1 MFSSQNN
8 NNDIVLA
15 IYKDIRTVFRLNDI
29 AILAGET
36 NFQSLNQKL
45 NYHVRTGKLQNPR
58 KGIYAKP
65 TYEPEELACT
75 IYTPSYISLEY
86 VLQKAGI
93 IFQFDSRISAISYL
107 SRSIEVDKQ
116 TYFYRKIK
124 GEIMVNTSGI
134 NRQNNQVNI
143 ATAERAFLDLLYF
156 NAESYFDNLNPLDK
170 NLIYKLL
177 PIYQSKALTVR
188 VNKLLPKWWI

>member
-8 NNDIVLA
+8 SSDIVLA
-15 IYKDIRTVFRLNDI
+15 IYKDTRTVFRLNDI

-36 NFQSLNQKL
+36 NFQSLNKKL

-65 TYEPEELACT
+65 AYHAEELACT

-93 IFQFDSRISAISYL
+93 VFQFDSRISVVSYL
-107 SRSIEVDKQ
+107 SRSIEVENK
-116 TYFYRKIK
+116 TYFYRKMK
-124 GEIMVNTSGI
+124 GEILVNTAGI
-134 NRQNNQVNI
+134 IRQNNQINI
-143 ATAERAFLDLLYF
+143 AIAERAFLDLLYL
-156 NAESYFDNLNPLDK
+156 NAESYFDNLNPLNK
-170 NLIYKLL
+170 ELIYKLL
-177 PIYQSKALTVR
+177 PIYKSKALTMR
-188 VNKLLPKWWI
+188 VNKLLPK